1 MNAEDAADLAVG
13 TIARAR
19 QVSNGHG
26 DVWDAVNVVDGKI
39 PRDRYGRPMVPP
51 VKGGKPRPLTRV
63 TTLAETLDD
72 RYNLEKWKVR
82 QAAIGLMLRPDLLA
96 LVAAQQNDKAALDRT
111 MDEAI
116 DASKS
121 GAAANVGTALHTL
134 TERLHAGEDLGH
146 VPADLQADLA
156 AYVACLTRHQI
167 EVVEVEQFVVYEA
180 CEVAGT
186 LDRLMRF
193 PDGRLAIADLKTG
206 AGAVE
211 WGLTSIAVQLACY
224 ANAET
229 SWTPQG
235 GHVPRPEVDRTR
247 AYVIHLP
254 PNSGRCELVEVN
266 IVAGLEAA
274 HHARWA
280 RVWRKRKDLGRS
292 VTDAAD
298 NLTFERELIATR
310 VRALPQGA
318 VDFLARKVAD
328 HGGLPRVS
336 QSAAAHLDV
345 WADLLVEVEAEFEMP
360 FEPKKRA
367 KK

>member
-96 LVAAQQNDKAALDRT
+96 LVAAQQNDKQLLDRT
-111 MDEAI
+111 CDDAI
-116 DASKS
+116 DAAKG
-121 GAAANVGTALHTL
+121 GAAGNTGTALHGL
-134 TERLHAGEDLGH
+134 LQRHLNQEPLDHI
-146 VPADLQADLA
+146 PAELRADIDA
-156 AYVACLTRHQI
+156 AMDCLTRHGFK
-167 EVVEVEQFVVYEA
+167 VLHVEQFVVCEQLEA
-180 CEVAGT
+180 AGT
-186 LDRLMRF
+186 PDLILTQGDRVVIG
-193 PDGRLAIADLKTG
+193 DWKTG
-206 AGAVE
+206 AGAIDY
-211 WGLTSIAVQLACY
+211 GLPSISIQEAIY
-224 ANAET
+224 TRAET
-229 SWTPQG
+229 MWSPTT
-235 GHVPRPEVDRTR
+235 GHVPMPLVDQTR
-247 AYVIHLP
+247 AYVFHLP
-254 PNSGRCELVEVN
+254 AGSGHCECVEVD
-266 IVAGLEAA
+266 VAAGWEAA
-274 HHARWA
+274 KTARWVRA
-280 RVWRKRKDLGRS
+280 WRQRKDLGRS